1 MHRDLFST
9 QGTLPKIHYCNLKHI
24 IEAEEWRI
32 NSNRIYWK
40 CAKRDQLTGNCVTGD
55 RMIHAFVRSPLLP
68 VAISMVLDISGE
80 AEIRFTI
87 LNLDYDT

>member
-55 RMIHAFVRSPLLP
+55 RMIQ
-68 VAISMVLDISGE
+68 
-80 AEIRFTI
+80 
-87 LNLDYDT
+87 N